1 MRSSLRTS
9 GRCVLVAL
17 ISSGMLTLPI
27 RAAEDTPFGIV
38 ALADQAH
45 VGTALA
51 STGATVYTGDSVD
64 TSVGGALRLRVGT
77 GQLYLLSAS
86 SANLSQDGSVL
97 RASVLHGT
105 VGFSSLTAREFE
117 LETPEGIIR
126 AANDLPAYGQVT
138 ITSPKEAVVSA
149 YRGTLLLERDSQ
161 QLSIEAGKSYDVSLV
176 PDADATPAQ
185 GQAGVKSGYT
195 QHLVWKLIVIG
206 TMGVVAY
213 VMWHYWSESPVDP
226 PPHQ

>member
-1 MRSSLRTS
+1 MRSW

-86 SANLSQDGSVL
+86 AANLSQDGSVL

-126 AANDLPAYGQVT
+126 AANGLPAYGQVT

-149 YRGTLLLERDSQ
+149 YRGTLLLERDGQ

-176 PDADATPAQ
+176 PDADATPPQ
-185 GQAGVKSGYT
+185 GQAGVKSGLT
-195 QHLVWKLIVIG
+195 EHLVWKLVVIG

-213 VMWHYWSESPVDP
+213 VLWRYWSESPVDP
-226 PPHQ
+226 PAH